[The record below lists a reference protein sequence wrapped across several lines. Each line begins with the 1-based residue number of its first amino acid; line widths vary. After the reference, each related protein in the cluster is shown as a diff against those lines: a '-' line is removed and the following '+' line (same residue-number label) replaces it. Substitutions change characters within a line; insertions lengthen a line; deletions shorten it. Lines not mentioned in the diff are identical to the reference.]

1 MCDMLC
7 RQEGEKNGLNIK
19 EEIKEFIVMV
29 IDGIS

>member
-1 MCDMLC
+1 MCYID
-7 RQEGEKNGLNIK
+7 RKKKNGLNIK